1 MQLLQ
6 DLCKPD
12 RCDRECVEACIQLH
26 GQDTP
31 LTFKDGDTSPTI
43 ENGCTL
49 CLACVRA
56 CPYGALTSSFNDK
69 RLKQKEERVRKRG
82 GSQVQGR
89 PYEVSDSYEQF
100 SEKDMI
106 FARVYNDPEFK
117 HYDKDEFYG
126 SPRMISKGLP
136 GYSRV
141 ERDMAAAGW
150 NLYDSRKSVTGPLLG
165 DTHKEQ
171 EAVESSAAKTQAMT
185 RAAKNAARM
194 FGAALAGIA
203 EIDRRWLYAADRS
216 GEPYNIPET
225 IDRAIVMAI
234 EMDHEGIS
242 TSPAFPSALSTAIG
256 YSKMAFVE
264 IELTAFIRR
273 LGYRAVPCGNDIALS
288 VPLAIDAGLGQY
300 GRHGLLITKEYGP
313 RVRIAKVLTDMPLL
327 PDRPDT
333 GFCDAVVRF
342 CETCEKCANHC
353 PSQSIPNGVPQTWNG
368 ETRSNNPGVKKWYVN
383 PETCYGFWME
393 NGSDCSN
400 CIRSCPYNK
409 RDGLLHRSV
418 LRVVRHLPLM
428 NRLVLL
434 FDDIMGFGQQK
445 APGTLWRKFS

>member
-1 MQLLQ
+1 MQVLAN
-6 DLCKPD
+6 LCKPD
-12 RCDRECVEACIQLH
+12 QCDRECEDACIELH
-26 GQDTP
+26 GEEAP
-31 LTFKDGDTSPTI
+31 LRFPHGDGFPTI

-56 CPYGALTSSFNDK
+56 CPYGALTSSFTSGRQKPRMDNVQK
-69 RLKQKEERVRKRG
+69 RDRLPARE
-82 GSQVQGR
+82 R
-89 PYEVSDSYEQF
+89 PYEVSDSYKQF

-106 FARVYNDPEFK
+106 FARVYNDPAFE
-117 HYDKDEFYG
+117 HYNKDEFYG
-126 SPRMISKGLP
+126 SARMISKRLP

-165 DTHKEQ
+165 DTQKEQ
-171 EAVESSAAKTQAMT
+171 EAVELSATKSRAMT
-185 RAAKNAARM
+185 RAVKNAARM

-203 EIDRRWLYAADRS
+203 EIDRRWLYTADRS
-216 GEPYNIPET
+216 GEPYDIPQT
-225 IDRAIVMAI
+225 IDRAVVMAI
-234 EMDHEGIS
+234 EMDYEGIS
-242 TSPAFPSALSTAIG
+242 TSPAFPSALSTAVG
-256 YSKMAFVE
+256 YSRMAFVE

-273 LGYRAVPCGNDIALS
+273 LGFRAVPCGNDIALS

-327 PDRPDT
+327 PDRPDN
-333 GFCDAVVRF
+333 GFCEAVIRF
-342 CETCEKCANHC
+342 CEACEKCADHC
-353 PSQSIPNGVPQTWNG
+353 PSKSILSGATQAWEG
-368 ETRSNNPGVKKWYVN
+368 ETQSNNPGVKKWYVN

-409 RDGLLHRSV
+409 RNGFLHRSV
-418 LRVVRHLPLM
+418 LWVVRHLPWM

-434 FDDIMGFGQQK
+434 LDDILGYGEQK
-445 APGTLWRKFS
+445 APGRLWRKFG

>member
-1 MQLLQ
+1 MQLLE

-12 RCDRECVEACIQLH
+12 QCDRECVEACIQLH
-26 GQDTP
+26 GHDAL
-31 LTFKDGDTSPTI
+31 LTFTDGDGFPTI

-56 CPYGALTSSFNDK
+56 CPYGALTSSFSDEPP
-69 RLKQKEERVRKRG
+69 KQKKDRVRKQG
-82 GSQVQGR
+82 GLQVRER
-89 PYEVSDSYEQF
+89 PYVVSDSYEQF

-106 FARVYNDPEFK
+106 FARVYNDPAFE
-117 HYDKDEFYG
+117 HYNKDEFYG

-136 GYSRV
+136 GYSGV

-150 NLYDSRKSVTGPLLG
+150 ILYDSRKSVTGPLL
-165 DTHKEQ
+165 DDAQEEDKATEQ
-171 EAVESSAAKTQAMT
+171 SRAKTRAMT
-185 RAAKNAARM
+185 RAVKNAARM
-194 FGAALAGIA
+194 YGAALAGIA
-203 EIDRRWLYAADRS
+203 EIDRRWLYTGDRS
-216 GEPYNIPET
+216 GELYDIPET

-234 EMDHEGIS
+234 EMDYEGIS
-242 TSPAFPSALSTAIG
+242 TSPAFPSALSTAVG

-264 IELTAFIRR
+264 IELSAFIRR
-273 LGYRAVPCGNDIALS
+273 LGYRAIPCGNDIALS

-333 GFCDAVVRF
+333 GFCDAVIRF
-342 CETCEKCANHC
+342 CETCEKCADHC
-353 PSQSIPNGVPQTWNG
+353 PSKSIPNGVTQTWDG
-368 ETRSNNPGVKKWYVN
+368 DTRSNNPGVKKWYVN

-409 RDGLLHRSV
+409 RNGLLHRSV
-418 LRVVRHLPLM
+418 LWVVRHLPWM
-428 NRLVLL
+428 NRLVLV
-434 FDDIMGFGQQK
+434 FDDVMGYGNQK